1 MSMTNFWLTKQ
12 ELDALAEMAPENG
25 GRISEASARLLI
37 KAASRAHAWR
47 EAFHKPVTVV
57 TTKEPA

>member
-1 MSMTNFWLTKQ
+1 MTMTNFWLTKQ

-25 GRISEASARLLI
+25 KMISEGAARILFQ
-37 KAASRAHAWR
+37 AASRAHAWR